1 MFIILLIVSISGLIL
16 GWKKQSQGA
25 ILPLTLHGSNVNPE
39 SWLTY
44 GELHSIAI
52 SELAR
57 FRPEIK
63 SFELERID
71 ARPDHGIVKFL
82 FKDHFWEIQLDATTG
97 ENLQIAYRYSD
108 LLESIHDGSILDT
121 FFQTEQDILKVIY
134 TSLVGLSLFTFCI
147 TGFWLYYGPKFMR
160 KK

>member
-1 MFIILLIVSISGLIL
+1 MA
-16 GWKKQSQGA
+16 K
-25 ILPLTLHGSNVNPE
+25 
-39 SWLTY
+39 
-44 GELHSIAI
+44 
-52 SELAR
+52 

-160 KK
+160 KKMNTIK